1 MNKIILVIQARMSST
16 RLPGKILKPI
26 KGVPILEY
34 LINRVQNIEE
44 INEYWVATSNNKAD
58 DIIENLFKSKVNIF
72 RGDEKDVLGRYYDLA
87 TQTKA
92 NTIIRITADCPFSD
106 PDLIKKAI
114 Q

>member
-1 MNKIILVIQARMSST
+1 MSST
-16 RLPGKILKPI
+16 RLPGKILKLI

-34 LINRVQNIEE
+34 LITRLNNIEE
-44 INEYWVATSNNKAD
+44 VSEYWVATSNNKAD
-58 DIIENLFKSKVNIF
+58 DIIENLFKSQINVF
-72 RGDEKDVLGRYYDLA
+72 RGDEQDVLGRYYALA

-114 Q
+114 QLYNSKHVDI